1 MLKINIILL
10 LLFCSFISGCASK
23 QPDYPVYTGEKINKI
38 AILPPQR
45 TGEDKVGSIT
55 CTLSERDFDA
65 EPTTKEQGRIIN
77 DMLVRAVKE
86 DKRYFEVSDSK
97 CYSYFNAIISE
108 NIKSTHIRIIQ
119 EMGRELN
126 ADAILYSRLFRFV
139 EREGGSYGANK
150 PASVA
155 LSIHL
160 IRVSDGAILWRNTFD
175 ETQKALTDNILD
187 ISLYKKAGI
196 KWLSASELAAYG
208 IANAIDDLNRYLP
221 K

>member
-1 MLKINIILL
+1 MLKINLILL

-23 QPDYPVYTGEKINKI
+23 HPDNSVYSGEKINKI

-45 TGEDKVGSIT
+45 IGEDKVGTIT

-65 EPTTKEQGRIIN
+65 EPTTKENGRLIN
-77 DMLVRAVKE
+77 DMLIKALKD

-97 CYSYFNAIISE
+97 CYAYFNAIIQNNVKSSH
-108 NIKSTHIRIIQ
+108 IKIIQ
-119 EMGRELN
+119 EIGKELN
-126 ADAILYSRLFRFV
+126 ADAILYTRLFRFI
-139 EREGGSYGANK
+139 EKEGGSYGATK
-150 PASVA
+150 PSSVA

-160 IRVSDGAILWRNTFD
+160 IRVSDGSLLWHKTFD

-187 ISLYKKAGI
+187 ISLYKQAGL

-208 IANAIDDLNRYLP
+208 IANAVDDLNRFLP